1 MAKTMDNISLAEA
14 VADAKAVI
22 NGATVNAKLALEE
35 ALTPR
40 IKSILYT
47 KLAEDLEEETE
58 ESIEEELTN
67 EVEFTDEDEEI
78 VDESESSEIEEN
90 DENEM
95 DEEISLEDIL
105 RELELEEEQVEEE
118 TEIVDEEYDEEED
131 EINEI
136 LASLEGTNL
145 DEWVPGEKNSSV
157 KSSIIDYLKF
167 ERKRNDNEEV
177 VDEEIEL
184 ELDEEEEEDVDL
196 DDLMN
201 EYNKEKENRMKK
213 EYATKIA
220 ELNKNLNEAKKS
232 LANTESK
239 LREMNLL
246 NAKLLYSNKLL
257 QEHSLTKEEKD
268 KMLSK
273 MDRAKNV
280 NEVKLVF
287 EVLNENYTSNNQ
299 NIQENF
305 RGFASRSVSST
316 LPASVN
322 TNSILNESMAERFRK
337 LANIK

>member
-47 KLAEDLEEETE
+47 KLAEDLEEDTE

-67 EVEFTDEDEEI
+67 EVEFTDDEDEI
-78 VDESESSEIEEN
+78 VDESEFEEI
-90 DENEM
+90 DETEM
-95 DEEISLEDIL
+95 DEEVSLEDIL
-105 RELELEEEQVEEE
+105 KELELEEEQVEEE
-118 TEIVDEEYDEEED
+118 TETVDEEYDEEEA

-136 LASLEGTNL
+136 LASLKDTNL
-145 DEWVPGEKNSSV
+145 DEWVPGEKTSSIKSSV
-157 KSSIIDYLKF
+157 ADYLKF

-184 ELDEEEEEDVDL
+184 ELDEEEDEEVDL

-201 EYNKEKENRMKK
+201 EYNKEKEGRMKK

-220 ELNKNLNEAKKS
+220 ELNKNLSEANKK
-232 LANTESK
+232 LANSELK

-273 MDRAKNV
+273 MDKAKNV

-287 EVLNENYTSNNQ
+287 EVLSENYTSDKQ
-299 NIQENF
+299 NIRENF
-305 RGFASRSVSST
+305 RGFASKSVSST
-316 LPASVN
+316 VAPLSTTSN
-322 TNSILNESMAERFRK
+322 ILNESMAERFRK